1 MEKNKIKRFA
11 VEAKPA
17 FVHYDAKSVSDA
29 AVLVSIDDGPGR
41 YKVSLKEGQFSHSG
55 TPTGNATF
63 TLDLYSGG
71 FLEGNV
77 VGTEP
82 ATTPEGKN
90 SPPEITFIL
99 QAR

>member
-1 MEKNKIKRFA
+1 VDELKIKHFA
-11 VEAKPA
+11 VEARPA
-17 FVHYDAKSVSDA
+17 FVHYDSTSVSDA
-29 AVLVSIDDGPGR
+29 AALVSLDDGPGR

-55 TPTGNATF
+55 APTGNATF
-63 TLDLYSGG
+63 TLELYSGG
-71 FLEGNV
+71 SLEGNV
-77 VGTEP
+77 IGTEP